1 MQHDETIR
9 HEIESLL
16 RQKIGLNPNSIGSR
30 SILRAVRKGMRTG
43 RMDGLSDYLAALKAS
58 PEQFESLVESIV
70 VPETSFFRNR
80 ASFVYL
86 RQWVAQTWQRKR
98 PLRVLSLPCS
108 TGEEP
113 YSIAITLLEEGLSM
127 DEFHIDAVDISTRAL
142 EKARQGIYSP
152 YAFRRQT
159 YRSDDKYFT
168 LDIPEGTTPGKR
180 VTQRYYLIESV
191 RDKVAF
197 LQGNV
202 LDPQL
207 LADAMPY
214 DIIFCRNLLIYFD
227 RVARETTLEKITRLL
242 DPEGVL
248 FLGYA
253 ETNLV
258 DDKSYQPVPYPQTF
272 AYRRQPATA
281 ASSTITPQR
290 TVHIAP
296 AEFAAR
302 PAVPST
308 SSNHPPASVSGQLSD
323 RKVMTDEMADEIA
336 DEMADEPSLQLAQR
350 LADSGDLAA
359 ATAQCDRYLASQPS
373 DAAAHLL
380 RGELYQADNNMAAA
394 QTCFEKSIYLDPQL
408 EPALTHLMFL
418 KEENQDYSGAAIL
431 RDRLQ
436 RLSS

>member
-1 MQHDETIR
+1 
-9 HEIESLL
+9 
-16 RQKIGLNPNSIGSR
+16 
-30 SILRAVRKGMRTG
+30 ILRAVRKGMRTG
-43 RMDGLSDYLAALKAS
+43 QMDGLSDYFAALKAS

-70 VPETSFFRNR
+70 VSETSFFRNR

-127 DEFHIDAVDISTRAL
+127 DEFHIDAVDISVRAL

-168 LDIPEGTTPGKR
+168 LGIPEGTTPGKR
-180 VTQRYYLIESV
+180 VTQRYYLIKSV
-191 RDKVAF
+191 RDKVCF
-197 LQGNV
+197 LRGNV

-207 LADAMPY
+207 LAGAAPY

-272 AYRRQPATA
+272 AYRRQPATSA
-281 ASSTITPQR
+281 ASSSTTAPQR
-290 TVHIAP
+290 TVSIAP
-296 AEFAAR
+296 AEFAVR
-302 PAVPST
+302 PVVPDN
-308 SSNHPPASVSGQLSD
+308 SSNHPPAPVSEQLSG
-323 RKVMTDEMADEIA
+323 KAMADA
-336 DEMADEPSLQLAQR
+336 PSLQLAQQ

-359 ATAQCDRYLASQPS
+359 ATEQCDRYLVSQPS

>member
-1 MQHDETIR
+1 MQHDETLR

-16 RQKIGLNPNSIGSR
+16 RQKIGLNPESVGSR
-30 SILRAVRKGMRTG
+30 AILRAVRKGMRTG
-43 RMDGLSDYLAALKAS
+43 RMDGLSDYLAALREA
-58 PEQFESLVESIV
+58 PDQFEALVESIV

-127 DEFHIDAVDISTRAL
+127 DEFHIDGVDISARAL

-159 YRSDDKYFT
+159 YRSDDKYFK
-168 LDIPEGTTPGKR
+168 LGIPEGTTPGKR

-191 RDKVAF
+191 RDKVSF

-207 LADAMPY
+207 LAEATPY

-242 DPEGVL
+242 NPEGVL

-272 AYRRQPATA
+272 AYRRQPATSA
-281 ASSTITPQR
+281 APSSVTAAQQ
-290 TVHIAP
+290 TVNIAP
-296 AEFAAR
+296 TEFSVQPVIPSAPSNQAPVPVAE
-302 PAVPST
+302 
-308 SSNHPPASVSGQLSD
+308 QLSD
-323 RKVMTDEMADEIA
+323 CKEMAA
-336 DEMADEPSLQLAQR
+336 EPSLQVAQQ
-350 LADSGDLAA
+350 LADSGDLVA
-359 ATAQCDRYLASQPS
+359 ATEQCDRYLESQPS